1 MNYKITIQSK
11 IKDIMLYISA
21 FVPMYFLILLK
32 LVIERICGN
41 LDFNAL
47 FVVYLVSLLV
57 FIIIG
62 ITGLII
68 NTLGS
73 KEISKYIIILSK
85 KNITDRH
92 FLGYFSLFVLFAL
105 QLNLSLVSS
114 YVLFLMILFFI
125 GLVYVKNALFYI
137 NPLLNILGYNF
148 YDIVYCEEDC
158 QNKIEAKFFYKGELK
173 ENNRYKVIFKNRHF
187 SFIDKN

>member
-1 MNYKITIQSK
+1 MNYKITIQNK

-47 FVVYLVSLLV
+47 FVVYLVSLLA

-68 NTLGS
+68 NNQR
-73 KEISKYIIILSK
+73 KILLTG
-85 KNITDRH
+85 I
-92 FLGYFSLFVLFAL
+92 FLVTF
-105 QLNLSLVSS
+105 
-114 YVLFLMILFFI
+114 LFLYSLPCN
-125 GLVYVKNALFYI
+125 LTCHL
-137 NPLLNILGYNF
+137 
-148 YDIVYCEEDC
+148 
-158 QNKIEAKFFYKGELK
+158 
-173 ENNRYKVIFKNRHF
+173 
-187 SFIDKN
+187 